1 MLIPLQSHVKW
12 EVPNGPSQLQWDPT
26 ENAPVELTRRRR
38 MSDQSSNRP
47 LTSKAVTYKALGGPE
62 VIQFVERTVRAPA
75 AGEVRIEVKA
85 AAVNPTDIQLRNGD
99 FGDPTSIVPGMDA
112 AGIIESV
119 GPGVSRLHPGEKVM
133 AAVTPLRPEGGAQA
147 QYIVVP
153 AASVVPIPEGVSLA
167 EASTLLMTG
176 LTALNALEIAAL
188 KKGQILAVSG
198 GAGLLAQY
206 AIAAAKRQGIKV
218 IADAKPADAEL
229 VRGYGADIVVERGPG
244 FAKAIRRELPN
255 GVDALLDTAV
265 LGEESF
271 GAIRDGGIYI
281 PVRGW
286 GDKPAERGI
295 KIKPMMVSGVLE
307 RSEWLELLRNM
318 VAAGEIKLRVV
329 EEYAPTKAADAQ
341 RALVAGSPR
350 GRPVILF

>member
-1 MLIPLQSHVKW
+1 MKQDMAARS
-12 EVPNGPSQLQWDPT
+12 
-26 ENAPVELTRRRR
+26 A
-38 MSDQSSNRP
+38 NRS
-47 LTSKAVTYKALGGPE
+47 LTSKAVTYKSLGGYE
-62 VIQFVERTVRAPA
+62 VIEFVERTVRAPA

-85 AAVNPTDIQLRNGD
+85 AAVNPADILFR
-99 FGDPTSIVPGMDA
+99 DPGWPNMTSNIVPGLDA
-112 AGIIESV
+112 AGVIESV
-119 GPGVSRLHPGEKVM
+119 GPGVSRLHPGQKVI
-133 AAVTPLRPEGGAQA
+133 AAVNPVRPEGGAQA
-147 QYIVVP
+147 QHIVVP
-153 AASVVPIPEGVSLA
+153 AASVVPIPEGVSFA
-167 EASTLLMTG
+167 QASILLM
-176 LTALNALEIAAL
+176 TALNAREIAGL
-188 KKGQILAVSG
+188 NKDQILAVSG

-218 IADAKPADAEL
+218 IADAKPADAEM
-229 VRGYGADIVVERGPG
+229 VCGYGADIVVERGPG

-255 GVDALLDTAV
+255 GVDALLDTAS

-271 GAIRDGGIYI
+271 AAIRDGGIYI

-295 KIKPMMVSGVLE
+295 QIKPMTVSGVLE
-307 RSEWLELLRNM
+307 RSEWLELLRSM
-318 VAAGEIKLRVV
+318 VASGEIKLRVV

>member
-1 MLIPLQSHVKW
+1 MKQDMAARS
-12 EVPNGPSQLQWDPT
+12 
-26 ENAPVELTRRRR
+26 A
-38 MSDQSSNRP
+38 NRS
-47 LTSKAVTYKALGGPE
+47 LTSKAVTYKSLGGYE
-62 VIQFVERTVRAPA
+62 VIEFVERTVRAPA

-85 AAVNPTDIQLRNGD
+85 AGVNPADILFR
-99 FGDPTSIVPGMDA
+99 DPGWPNMPSNIVPGMDA
-112 AGIIESV
+112 AGVIESV
-119 GPGVSRLHPGEKVM
+119 GPGVSRLHPGQKVI
-133 AAVTPLRPEGGAQA
+133 AAVNPVRPEGGAQA
-147 QYIVVP
+147 QHIVVP

-167 EASTLLMTG
+167 QASILLMTG
-176 LTALNALEIAAL
+176 LTALNAREIAGL

-218 IADAKPADAEL
+218 IADAKAADAEL

-244 FAKAIRRELPN
+244 FA
-255 GVDALLDTAV
+255 TAA

-286 GDKPAERGI
+286 GWGDKPAERGI
-295 KIKPMMVSGVLE
+295 KIKPVSVSGVLE
-307 RSEWLELLRNM
+307 RTEWLELLRNM
-318 VAAGEIKLRVV
+318 VASGEIKLRVV
-329 EEYAPTKAADAQ
+329 EEYAPTKTADAQ
-341 RALVAGSPR
+341 RALVAGSLR

>member
-1 MLIPLQSHVKW
+1 MKQDMAAGS
-12 EVPNGPSQLQWDPT
+12 
-26 ENAPVELTRRRR
+26 A
-38 MSDQSSNRP
+38 NRS
-47 LTSKAVTYKALGGPE
+47 LTSKAVTYKTLGGYE
-62 VIQFVERTVRAPA
+62 VIEFVERTVRAPA
-75 AGEVRIEVKA
+75 PGEVRIEVKA
-85 AAVNPTDIQLRNGD
+85 AAVNPADILFR
-99 FGDPTSIVPGMDA
+99 DPGWPNMTSNIVPGLDA
-112 AGIIESV
+112 AGVIESV
-119 GPGVSRLHPGEKVM
+119 GPGVSRLHPGQKVI
-133 AAVTPLRPEGGAQA
+133 AAVNPVRPEGGAQA
-147 QYIVVP
+147 QHIVVP

-167 EASTLLMTG
+167 QASILLMTG
-176 LTALNALEIAAL
+176 LTALNAREIAGL

-255 GVDALLDTAV
+255 GADALLDTAS

-295 KIKPMMVSGVLE
+295 KIKPVSVSGVLE
-307 RSEWLELLRNM
+307 RTEWLELLRNM